1 MKKLICV
8 MLMLVV
14 LGSMLAGCFT
24 CDLCEESK
32 LITGKNSES
41 VYGEEINY
49 CDDCKEKL
57 EELAGALSGF

>member
-32 LITGKNSES
+32 LITEKNSES
-41 VYGEEINY
+41 VFGQEINY
-49 CDDCKEKL
+49 CDECEEML
-57 EELAGALSGF
+57 EDLAGSFS

>member
-32 LITGKNSES
+32 LVTGKNSET
-41 VYGEEINY
+41 VFGQEINY
-49 CDDCKEKL
+49 CDECKEKL
-57 EELAGALSGF
+57 EDLAASLS